1 MSLQCSHE
9 YVKLYI
15 VGYQTIWY
23 ARYYVSASKSAGKQ
37 TVGGSSMRF
46 KDKHVVVT
54 GGASGIGKAIFYQF
68 AREGARVVVADLN
81 VDNGNRVVDEVRAQ
95 GGTAMFV
102 RTDVA
107 DPSSIENLIT
117 EATAAFG
124 PIDVAVSNA
133 AVTEQVSSALEIS
146 IGEWDRVYA
155 INVRGSFLF
164 CRSCAQ
170 NMMDN
175 GVQGSIVTI
184 GSLVA
189 RGGKMMGGAYPSSKA
204 AVIQFTKNLAKCL
217 APMGIRVNCVS
228 PGVVATEIYANVEKE
243 MMMEPGDFAEW
254 LVEEAVKSGQTLIP
268 RAGQPEEIAAAVA
281 FLASPESS
289 YITAQNL
296 SVDGG
301 TDWCW

>member
-1 MSLQCSHE
+1 
-9 YVKLYI
+9 
-15 VGYQTIWY
+15 
-23 ARYYVSASKSAGKQ
+23 
-37 TVGGSSMRF
+37 MRF
-46 KDKHVVVT
+46 KDKHIIVT
-54 GGASGIGKAIFYQF
+54 GGASGIGRGIICRF

-81 VDNGNRVVDEVRAQ
+81 ADNGNRVVDEVRSQ
-95 GGTAMFV
+95 GGEALFV
-102 RTDVA
+102 RTDVS
-107 DPSSIENLIT
+107 DPAAIENLLSAST
-117 EATAAFG
+117 ECFG
-124 PIDVAVSNA
+124 PVDVAVSNA

-146 IGEWDRVYA
+146 AEEWDRVYA

-189 RGGKMMGGAYPSSKA
+189 RGSKTMAGAYPSSKA

-243 MMMEPGDFAEW
+243 MMMEPGAFAEW
-254 LVEEAVKSGQTLIP
+254 LVEESVKSGQILIP
-268 RAGQPEEIAAAVA
+268 RAGDVEDLAAAVA
-281 FLASPESS
+281 FLASADAS